1 MGLAAVSLYT
11 AAERAPRYRRQ
22 CGVSNRAAYAGPIAV
37 LLCSG
42 NTDLKNSFPGGRPSG
57 LTGSCPFSERVIENK
72 ICDSIP

>member
-22 CGVSNRAAYAGPIAV
+22 CGVSNRAAYAGPITV

-42 NTDLKNSFPGGRPSG
+42 NTDLKTVFPVEG
-57 LTGSCPFSERVIENK
+57 LADLQGHVRFLK
-72 ICDSIP
+72 A